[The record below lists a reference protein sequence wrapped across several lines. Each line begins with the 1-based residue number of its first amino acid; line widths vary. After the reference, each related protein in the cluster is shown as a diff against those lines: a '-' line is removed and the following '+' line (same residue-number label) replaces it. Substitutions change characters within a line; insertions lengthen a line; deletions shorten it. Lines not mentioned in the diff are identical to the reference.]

1 MRRLLAFARCR
12 RGATAAEFAMVLPL
26 ALLLLFG
33 IFDVGRYA
41 WEVNQAEKAVQM
53 GARYAVATAL
63 VADGLNTYELEDYNT
78 HCGGGLRPGDP
89 VCREALGRIACT
101 GSGSAATCTCEQ
113 APCPDT
119 GAVNDQ
125 AFANIVARMRYI
137 MPRIA
142 PENVT
147 VRYAGSGLGY
157 AADPAVDDDENPL
170 SDIAPVVTVQV
181 HGLTMRA
188 MVMFGGEIA
197 LPRASSSLTLE
208 DGDGARAY

>member
-1 MRRLLAFARCR
+1 MTGLRALALCR

-33 IFDVGRYA
+33 IFDVGRYM
-41 WEVNQAEKAVQM
+41 WDVNQVEKAVQM
-53 GARYAVATAL
+53 GARYAIATRL
-63 VADGLNTYELEDYNT
+63 VAEGLNTYELEDYNT
-78 HCGGGLRPGDP
+78 HCGGTLRPGDTI
-89 VCREALGRIACT
+89 CRGALGQISCT
-101 GSGSAATCTCEQ
+101 GTASSATCRCDA
-113 APCPDT
+113 APCPDV

-142 PENVT
+142 PENVI

-157 AADPAVDDDENPL
+157 AGDPTENEDGDPL

-181 HGLTMRA
+181 RGLTLRTMT
-188 MVMFGGEIA
+188 MFGGEVA
-197 LPRASSSLTLE
+197 LPRASASLTLE
-208 DGDGARAY
+208 DGEGVRAY

>member
-1 MRRLLAFARCR
+1 MRRLLAFARSR

-41 WEVNQAEKAVQM
+41 WDVNQAEKAVQM

-89 VCREALGRIACT
+89 ICREALGQISCT
-101 GSGSAATCTCEQ
+101 GSGASASCACDRS
-113 APCPDT
+113 PCPDV
-119 GAVNDQ
+119 GEVNDQ

-137 MPRIA
+137 MPAIQ

-157 AADPAVDDDENPL
+157 AADPAVDDNENPL

>member
-1 MRRLLAFARCR
+1 MRCR

-33 IFDVGRYA
+33 IFDTGRYA
-41 WEVNQAEKAVQM
+41 WDVNQAEKAVQM

-63 VADGLNTYELEDYNT
+63 VADGLNSWELADYNT
-78 HCGGGLRPGDP
+78 YCGGDLRPGDP
-89 VCREALGRIACT
+89 VCRAALGQISCTGT
-101 GSGSAATCTCEQ
+101 GSGATCRCDA
-113 APCPDT
+113 APCPDV
-119 GAVNDQ
+119 GAVNDE
-125 AFANIVARMRYI
+125 AFAAIVARMRYI

-147 VRYAGSGLGY
+147 VRYAGSGLGF
-157 AADPAVDDDENPL
+157 AGDPSVDGDGNPL

-181 HGLTMRA
+181 HGLTLRTMT
-188 MVMFGGEIA
+188 MFGGEIA
-197 LPRASSSLTLE
+197 LPRAASSLTLE